1 LKPTSPRLNS
11 REAFL
16 LRGDL
21 ADDRALS
28 ARPPPRAER
37 RKLIVDLPTPPFPVT
52 TTSRLFE

>member
-1 LKPTSPRLNS
+1 LNS

-28 ARPPPRAER
+28 ARRRREPER
-37 RKLIVDLPTPPFPVT
+37 EADRGLADAALSGDDDQSFI
-52 TTSRLFE
+52 E